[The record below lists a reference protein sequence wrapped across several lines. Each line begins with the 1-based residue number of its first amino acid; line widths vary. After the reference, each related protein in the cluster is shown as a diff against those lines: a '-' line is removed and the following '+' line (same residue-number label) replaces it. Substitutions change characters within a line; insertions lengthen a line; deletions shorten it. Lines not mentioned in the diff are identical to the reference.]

1 MMRLAALA
9 WLCVLHVLF
18 LATCEARGSNKRIP
32 FICKIRKVDC
42 SRRPDSICCENQSV
56 AEDRADVVEEEEDY
70 NETGDGDDAGIKN
83 GDNLIQIASNI
94 HEVVVKPN
102 GDPVA
107 LQHNEDDSDREATTK
122 SATTTPATEVSEST
136 TTVKI
141 SKEDKIPKFCLKLK
155 FNCKLLSFH
164 PCCRHQLPGSS
175 ASSVPKSTLVKVTQD
190 KVKEPKK
197 VQQQKTN
204 KIEEEDKVKDEV
216 KETVREKK
224 PLFSKRGKNKSS
236 SSLFSNLRKKSS
248 LFANPVKKSL
258 FNNKR
263 KPGKSGLCKI
273 INCSRNKS
281 HFCCQPDEVS
291 EVEEKVDAEVVTEEP
306 KKKDQI
312 DAGEDKPPQD
322 NFNVDKNHVENAS
335 EGPSASKQT
344 ALESVTDDKVE
355 DEDEIT
361 TMMSYEKQD
370 EEEQTTTA
378 GTVINESDD
387 EDSGETLMSQEQSL
401 DPHEADYDNN
411 TESSTEFDELTTMMS
426 YDGFT
431 QMDEE
436 DNTEA
441 LTEFQTTEIST
452 ESPDESFE
460 EVTMVSKSKSESY
473 EETRIWYDGINE
485 KGEFVEKKDDKPY
498 HVYQDANGETVVQV
512 YPVYVPKQS
521 LPVYNDIDN
530 EIDNSGESERAWYKE
545 DRASGDIIN
554 EITCVNV
561 DCLAWPGNKC
571 CSPHVTKKRHSH
583 EEDEINDKITATI
596 VRIVKS
602 VRWV

>member
-9 WLCVLHVLF
+9 WVCVLHVLL

-42 SRRPDSICCENQSV
+42 SRRPDSVCCEGQSV
-56 AEDRADVVEEEEDY
+56 AEDRLDVVEEEEEDY
-70 NETGDGDDAGIKN
+70 NETGDEDDAGYNN

-107 LQHNEDDSDREATTK
+107 LQHNNDDSDSVST
-122 SATTTPATEVSEST
+122 ATTTATTAAEVSEST
-136 TTVKI
+136 TTVK
-141 SKEDKIPKFCLKLK
+141 SSNEKKIPKFCLKLK

-164 PCCRHQLPGSS
+164 PCCRHQAP
-175 ASSVPKSTLVKVTQD
+175 ASSKSTLVKVTQE
-190 KVKEPKK
+190 KVEAPKELQQETVKK
-197 VQQQKTN
+197 D
-204 KIEEEDKVKDEV
+204 EDEDNVKHEV
-216 KETVREKK
+216 KETAREKK
-224 PLFSKRGKNKSS
+224 PLFPQKGKNKSS
-236 SSLFSNLRKKSS
+236 SLFNNLRRKSS
-248 LFANPVKKSL
+248 IFANPVKKSL
-258 FNNKR
+258 FSNKR

-281 HFCCQPDEVS
+281 HFCCKPDEVS
-291 EVEEKVDAEVVTEEP
+291 EAEEKVEAEVVTEEP

-312 DAGEDKPPQD
+312 DAGEDKPKD

-361 TMMSYEKQD
+361 TMMSYGQQD
-370 EEEQTTTA
+370 EEEGQTTTA

-387 EDSGETLMSQEQSL
+387 EASGETLMSQEQSL

-431 QMDEE
+431 QMDEQ

-441 LTEFQTTEIST
+441 VTEFQTTEILT
-452 ESPDESFE
+452 EIPSESFE

-498 HVYQDANGETVVQV
+498 HVYTDANGETVVQV

-521 LPVYNDIDN
+521 FPVYNDIDN
-530 EIDNSGESERAWYKE
+530 EVDNSLESEQAWYRE
-545 DRASGDIIN
+545 DRDTGDIIN
-554 EITCVNV
+554 EITCEKV

>member
-1 MMRLAALA
+1 MQGEPRPTVNY
-9 WLCVLHVLF
+9 VLINVKF
-18 LATCEARGSNKRIP
+18 IP
-32 FICKIRKVDC
+32 LLQIRKVDC
-42 SRRPDSICCENQSV
+42 SRRPDSVCCESQSV
-56 AEDRADVVEEEEDY
+56 AEGRLDVVEEEEDY
-70 NETGDGDDAGIKN
+70 NETGDEDDARYKN

-107 LQHNEDDSDREATTK
+107 LQHNNDDTDPEATSSTT
-122 SATTTPATEVSEST
+122 ATTLSAEVSEST
-136 TTVKI
+136 STEEV
-141 SKEDKIPKFCLKLK
+141 SKEKKIPKFCLKLK

-164 PCCRHQLPGSS
+164 PCCRHQVAGPST
-175 ASSVPKSTLVKVTQD
+175 SSVPKSTLVKVKQE

-197 VQQQKTN
+197 VQQQTAT
-204 KIEEEDKVKDEV
+204 KIEEEGNVKNEV
-216 KETVREKK
+216 KETVPEKK
-224 PLFSKRGKNKSS
+224 PFFSKRGKNKSS
-236 SSLFSNLRKKSS
+236 SSLFSNNLRKKSS

-258 FNNKR
+258 FSNKR

-281 HFCCQPDEVS
+281 HFCCQPDDEVS
-291 EVEEKVDAEVVTEEP
+291 EVEEKVEAEVVTEAP

-312 DAGEDKPPQD
+312 DAGEDKPQD

-335 EGPSASKQT
+335 EGPSSAPKQT
-344 ALESVTDDKVE
+344 ALESVTDEDDKVE

-361 TMMSYEKQD
+361 TMMTYGNQD
-370 EEEQTTTA
+370 EEEQTTTT

-441 LTEFQTTEIST
+441 QTESQTTEIST
-452 ESPDESFE
+452 EIPNESFE

-485 KGEFVEKKDDKPY
+485 KGEFVEKKKDDKPY

-530 EIDNSGESERAWYKE
+530 EIDNSVESERAWYRE
-545 DRASGDIIN
+545 DRDTGDIIN
-554 EITCVNV
+554 EITCEHV